1 MIGYYH
7 NSTIRIKPGTS
18 KLKRKPIK
26 RSLRPMKRGEL
37 KRVPGT
43 ARTTFKP
50 KRESPRLIRFR
61 REVRQRDNY
70 TCQFPG
76 CGSRSKRIDVHH
88 IAKRS
93 QRPDLKFTVSNGICL
108 CRKHHDWT
116 DTHHDEAVRIGLLN
130 TESYELAKK
139 QERKAA

>member
-1 MIGYYH
+1 MTRYYH
-7 NSTIRIKPGTS
+7 NSTFKVTPSRM
-18 KLKRKPIK
+18 KRTAMK
-26 RSLRPMKRGEL
+26 RSTKAMKRSGF

-43 ARTTFKP
+43 ARSLKP
-50 KRESPRLIRFR
+50 KRESPALIRFR

-70 TCQFPG
+70 TCQYPG
-76 CGSRSKRIDVHH
+76 CGRHSKRIDVHH

-93 QRPDLKFTVSNGICL
+93 QRPDLKFTVINGICL
-108 CRKHHDWT
+108 CREHHGWT

-139 QERKAA
+139 KERKAA